1 MKANCWALLRML
13 LSHTVQL
20 HLVQAP
26 SDYERKRAVDSN
38 ILISLMITQQNVKWH
53 SGCGGKHIQ
62 EQHAAEESLNTG

>member
-1 MKANCWALLRML
+1 M
-13 LSHTVQL
+13 QL

-62 EQHAAEESLNTG
+62 EQHAAQEPLNTG